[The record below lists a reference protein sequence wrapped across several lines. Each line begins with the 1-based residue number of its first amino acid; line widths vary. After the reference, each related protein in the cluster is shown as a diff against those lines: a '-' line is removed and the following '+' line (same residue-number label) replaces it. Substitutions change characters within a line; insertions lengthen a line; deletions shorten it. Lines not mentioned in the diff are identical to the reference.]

1 MGDPERAAIISGTF
15 AVLGVFISEWLR
27 RRDARRT
34 GRKARTRRPFLPEW
48 EPAAIVGVALMIVLA
63 QAFAPLLTD
72 RRIDVPP
79 LLYFL
84 AAGAVGYR
92 LTSRLA
98 RRDDDDDAE

>member
-1 MGDPERAAIISGTF
+1 MGDPERAALISGTF
-15 AVLGVFISEWLR
+15 AVAVVLISEWLH
-27 RRDARRT
+27 RRDARQR
-34 GRKARTRRPFLPEW
+34 GRKARTRRPFLPDW
-48 EPAAIVGVALMIVLA
+48 EPTAIVGVALVIVLA

-92 LTSRLA
+92 LTLRLA